1 MCYQRL
7 RASYSPWNPS
17 SRFRVDPSTPPSP
30 PKYVQCQIRRLCSD
44 FLPAASLLT
53 PLVLGPEKENI
64 TIRGNGRVGDYAKM
78 CHERRPDRLNR
89 FRSRLFRPD
98 FCLTSTVYYL
108 WEKERAGV
116 RIEQRTV
123 IRKKKKRVNDCIYNK
138 FFLVEIAKRH
148 TDLILILRTKFL
160 ISVSAHG

>member
-7 RASYSPWNPS
+7 RASYSPWNRS

-30 PKYVQCQIRRLCSD
+30 PKYVQCRIRRLCSD

-78 CHERRPDRLNR
+78 CHEAPGSIESIPQSSFPTR
-89 FRSRLFRPD
+89 FLSYEHCLLFGGKGMCGCTNWTTD
-98 FCLTSTVYYL
+98 SNQ
-108 WEKERAGV
+108 E
-116 RIEQRTV
+116 
-123 IRKKKKRVNDCIYNK
+123 KKKKDNDCIYIK